1 MYLLLVV
8 NIEKALAIDDTK
20 YVSSYVDEIVKNED
34 EQKKIFSL
42 IVDKARKNFLWFNIP
57 KEIRREW
64 NNYLILKKLLH
75 IFPP

>member
-64 NNYLILKKLLH
+64 NNYLILKKLLL